1 MSARTVIGSIIIF
14 FAVLGIIIN
23 ISLSL
28 FVFLQ
33 CNNIIDIVLNP
44 DCSPENIS
52 QAVVSIV
59 ISLVVGLIW
68 VGIGLLIRGKT
79 QQTIRLG

>member
-33 CNNIIDIVLNP
+33 CNNIIEFVLNP

-79 QQTIRLG
+79 QQTLRLG

>member
-1 MSARTVIGSIIIF
+1 MSARTVIGNIIIF

-44 DCSPENIS
+44 DCSPANIQ

-79 QQTIRLG
+79 EQTLRLG